1 MVWTYRCS
9 FLSIDIL
16 TDKLLGQIRRTKLR
30 RGWPSPKSSIDNRW
44 PQLIGH
50 GEKLSRKREQA
61 LYSLVHQPTIV
72 AAARDIGIGEATLRR
87 WLKNPVFRS
96 EYRRYKQEIFE
107 HSIALLQVSG
117 DEAVKTLLLSLRAG
131 SEHVRLRAAC
141 AILDYAI
148 KGSEIID
155 LEGRVSQLEEAK
167 YGY

>member
-1 MVWTYRCS
+1 M
-9 FLSIDIL
+9 
-16 TDKLLGQIRRTKLR
+16 
-30 RGWPSPKSSIDNRW
+30 
-44 PQLIGH
+44 IGH

-117 DEAVKTLLLSLRAG
+117 DEAVKTLLSSLHAESESEYAKELFRA
-131 SEHVRLRAAC
+131 SLCAAFTPQELKRLAAEVGMTN
-141 AILDYAI
+141 A
-148 KGSEIID
+148 EVVID
-155 LEGRVSQLEEAK
+155 TDRHMSLQIPAK
-167 YGY
+167 VY